1 MFTGLIEEIGE
12 VKGIER
18 TGTGVL
24 LTVGSRVVL
33 EDTRIGDSISI
44 DGACQTVTDIG
55 RDCFTVFASKVT
67 CSVTTLGD
75 FKTGRRVNLERA
87 LTASSRLGGHMVQG
101 HVDGKGRIRRITND
115 ENGLEIEIHADER
128 ELKYIVQRGS
138 VSVDGVSL
146 TVVSLA
152 RDGFTVYIIPET
164 IIKTTLSEKAIG
176 AAVNIETDILAKYVE
191 KMLRS
196 GDDSID
202 ADRSLKNKLIEE
214 GFV

>member
-1 MFTGLIEEIGE
+1 LFTGLIEEIGE
-12 VKGIER
+12 VKGVER

-33 EDTRIGDSISI
+33 EDTKIGDSISI

-55 RDCFTVFASKVT
+55 KDCFTVFASKVT

-87 LTASSRLGGHMVQG
+87 LTASSRLGGHLVQG
-101 HVDGKGRIRRITND
+101 HVDGKGKIRRIKND
-115 ENGLEIEIHADER
+115 KNGLGIEIHVDESDLR
-128 ELKYIVQRGS
+128 YVVERGS

-152 RDGFTVYIIPET
+152 KDSFAVYIIPET

-176 AAVNIETDILAKYVE
+176 DEVNIETDILAKYVE
-191 KMLRS
+191 KMLSS
-196 GDDSID
+196 GNDSID

-214 GFV
+214 GFI